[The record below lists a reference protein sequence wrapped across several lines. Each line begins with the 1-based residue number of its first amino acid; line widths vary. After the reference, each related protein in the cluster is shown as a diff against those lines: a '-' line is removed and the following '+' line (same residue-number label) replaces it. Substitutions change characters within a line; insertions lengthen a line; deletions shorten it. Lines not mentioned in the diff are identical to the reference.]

1 MQIDVHWHH
10 IPPAYIDRLRAGNDP
25 SGDFLEIG
33 ADGVDYLVTRR
44 LRIPL
49 PAQLWSAPE
58 TIAELDRRELDMALV
73 SPSPTLYQYQLS
85 EAEAEALAV
94 VTNHGI
100 RDLVESHPDRFVGLG
115 TVPLQ
120 HPKRATEW
128 LTKCM
133 EELGLKG
140 AMIGTH
146 VQGLNLDDPG
156 FADFFAAADR
166 LGAYLFIHPL
176 AVLGPE
182 RLSRYYLTNL
192 IGNPTETTVAF
203 ASLVFGG
210 ILDRHPNIRFCF
222 AHGGGMIPYQV
233 GRLDRGYRV
242 RPECEGRCLEAPSAY
257 LRRVYFDSLTHGV
270 EQFEALVRIAGADRV
285 MLGSD
290 YPFDMGSETAAEEVG
305 GAPIPESERRAIL
318 GETASRLFGLR

>member
-140 AMIGTH
+140 A
-146 VQGLNLDDPG
+146 
-156 FADFFAAADR
+156 R
-166 LGAYLFIHPL
+166 
-176 AVLGPE
+176 
-182 RLSRYYLTNL
+182 
-192 IGNPTETTVAF
+192 
-203 ASLVFGG
+203 
-210 ILDRHPNIRFCF
+210 
-222 AHGGGMIPYQV
+222 
-233 GRLDRGYRV
+233 
-242 RPECEGRCLEAPSAY
+242 
-257 LRRVYFDSLTHGV
+257 
-270 EQFEALVRIAGADRV
+270 
-285 MLGSD
+285 
-290 YPFDMGSETAAEEVG
+290 VG
-305 GAPIPESERRAIL
+305 GAKVSEIHGNFIVNDEKASAADVLALIAKVQDVAQRERGIIL
-318 GETASRLFGLR
+318 ETEVQIVGEEKGIHD